1 MHSSR
6 HAEACEFCKL
16 VKAVKKREEEKCEE
30 EKREEAPHCD
40 LLPSLN
46 RGGGSQFIH
55 PTYPSA
61 FSRTGSGRGV
71 EGFSSGRPD
80 PRPAERAIINTM
92 LLYKYQ
98 PHHMLYPTFEREL
111 AAMFLNKNLQKRRK
125 W

>member
-6 HAEACEFCKL
+6 HAEAREFCKL

-46 RGGGSQFIH
+46 SGGGSQFIH

-61 FSRTGSGRGV
+61 FSLGAAVVVS
-71 EGFSSGRPD
+71 
-80 PRPAERAIINTM
+80 RASLRVGPT
-92 LLYKYQ
+92 LG
-98 PHHMLYPTFEREL
+98 PHSE
-111 AAMFLNKNLQKRRK
+111 Q
-125 W
+125 